1 MRDHIRHY
9 DFFILTG
16 MLAVR
21 NGLPDS
27 IFEDMNKIIYDTRY
41 ASEQIFI
48 GNSIKAKM
56 INDCKIFGIKETP
69 WMYDTY
75 SEIGKDFIGQS
86 YNDNGE
92 PIYEPLLKE

>member
-1 MRDHIRHY
+1 
-9 DFFILTG
+9 

-56 INDCKIFGIKETP
+56 KFLRQNL
-69 WMYDTY
+69 
-75 SEIGKDFIGQS
+75 DFLDHPSI
-86 YNDNGE
+86 
-92 PIYEPLLKE
+92 